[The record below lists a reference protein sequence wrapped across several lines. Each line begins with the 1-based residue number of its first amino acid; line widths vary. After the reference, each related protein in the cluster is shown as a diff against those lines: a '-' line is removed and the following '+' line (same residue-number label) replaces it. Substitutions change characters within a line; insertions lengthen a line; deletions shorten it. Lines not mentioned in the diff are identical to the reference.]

1 MQSVKAVA
9 DAMRDRCPIRPSSP
23 KKVPSLNIAMVASF
37 PPGRQQSTSPGPSG
51 YGRPRGRRRLGQR
64 LLSFRKTTESFYLCQ
79 SWPEMP
85 LRQTSAV
92 CVSWE
97 AYVLSRIDQ
106 PGGQIADYRRSGDH
120 EGGGSDSI
128 SVVHYVKTSAQH
140 TGKDCHPRWQ
150 VPRALRHAHRQSR
163 RTGMLRHSAESAE
176 YPVERDKH
184 SWPLFR
190 GGEVHLY
197 GWCSERRARV
207 LS

>member
-1 MQSVKAVA
+1 MPCAIAARS
-9 DAMRDRCPIRPSSP
+9 DLLPRRRCRRSILRWSLPS
-23 KKVPSLNIAMVASF
+23 

-128 SVVHYVKTSAQH
+128 SVVHYVKTSAPH
-140 TGKDCHPRWQ
+140 TGKKSSGDFH
-150 VPRALRHAHRQSR
+150 RHV
-163 RTGMLRHSAESAE
+163 G
-176 YPVERDKH
+176 
-184 SWPLFR
+184 
-190 GGEVHLY
+190 
-197 GWCSERRARV
+197 
-207 LS
+207 